1 MLYDVTLFRTLMKT
15 AVILSARKDKDTEIP
30 YPLKPYYEN
39 SCLIDRTIEAL
50 TALSYDNILLIVG
63 GQAQLYQRYASETV
77 RLVLNPDFK
86 FTSSMGS
93 LAMAAPYI
101 KDDFLLVEGDTFYE
115 YKVLKELSETK
126 NENCFAI
133 TEESGSG
140 DEAFVETRSG
150 YITKISKDRH
160 QICNFEGELLGIV
173 KISKHSFDRMMNKW
187 KNSNNPYLNYEY
199 LLFDSTDVLDRP
211 YIKFTNLIWGDVDCE
226 EDFNK
231 LRNYIYPKLRR
242 KENPF
247 DYENLISYLKVIFPN
262 EQIENEVKIS
272 QIGGMSNKNF
282 KVTKGVYE
290 YVLRVPGIGA
300 EGMVVR
306 SNEEQ
311 NSLQACKMGINPPIR
326 YFNSETG
333 IKLADFV
340 KNAETLNRATI
351 QRPSNMKK
359 IANIFRT
366 LHHSHVRFGN
376 EFNVFKEILNYEYL
390 LEKAEGK
397 MYEGYE
403 PIRKKVFQLEDYLNQ
418 LGVSV
423 KPCHNDLVAE
433 NFLKAEDGTIYLIDW
448 EYSGM
453 NDPMWD
459 IAALFLESNFTDESK
474 DYFLS
479 HYFDGNE
486 PENARKKILVY
497 QILMDYL
504 WTVWTCIKEAQG
516 DDFGTYGMDR
526 YTRAIENLKKIDL

>member
-1 MLYDVTLFRTLMKT
+1 MKT

-50 TALSYDNILLIVG
+50 TALNYDNILLIVG
-63 GQAQLYQRYASETV
+63 GQAQQYQRYASETV

-340 KNAETLNRATI
+340 KNAETLNGATI

-376 EFNVFKEILNYEYL
+376 EFNVFKEILNYEL
-390 LEKAEGK
+390 
-397 MYEGYE
+397 
-403 PIRKKVFQLEDYLNQ
+403 
-418 LGVSV
+418 
-423 KPCHNDLVAE
+423 
-433 NFLKAEDGTIYLIDW
+433 
-448 EYSGM
+448 
-453 NDPMWD
+453 
-459 IAALFLESNFTDESK
+459 
-474 DYFLS
+474 
-479 HYFDGNE
+479 
-486 PENARKKILVY
+486 
-497 QILMDYL
+497 
-504 WTVWTCIKEAQG
+504 
-516 DDFGTYGMDR
+516 
-526 YTRAIENLKKIDL
+526 

>member
-1 MLYDVTLFRTLMKT
+1 MKT
-15 AVILSARKDKDTEIP
+15 AVILSARQDKDTSIP

-50 TALSYDNILLIVG
+50 AALNYDNILLIVG
-63 GQAQLYQRYASETV
+63 GQAQQYQRYASETV

-93 LAMAAPYI
+93 LAMAAPYV

-272 QIGGMSNKNF
+272 QMGGMSNKNI

-376 EFNVFKEILNYEYL
+376 EFNVFKEILNYEHL
-390 LEKAEGK
+390 LVKAEGK

-403 PIRKKVFQLEDYLNQ
+403 PIRNKVFQLEDYLNQ

-459 IAALFLESNFTDESK
+459 IAALFLESDFTDESK

-497 QILMDYL
+497 QIL
-504 WTVWTCIKEAQG
+504 TQ
-516 DDFGTYGMDR
+516 FR
-526 YTRAIENLKKIDL
+526 

>member
-1 MLYDVTLFRTLMKT
+1 MKT
-15 AVILSARKDKDTEIP
+15 AVILSARKDKDTEMP

-50 TALSYDNILLIVG
+50 TALNYDNILLIVG

-242 KENPF
+242 RENPF
-247 DYENLISYLKVIFPN
+247 DYENLISYLKIIFPH
-262 EQIENEVKIS
+262 EQIENEVRIA

-290 YVLRVPGIGA
+290 YVLRVPGNGA

-326 YFNSETG
+326 YFNAKTG

-340 KNAETLNRATI
+340 KNAETLNGATI
-351 QRPSNMKK
+351 QRPSNLKK
-359 IANIFRT
+359 VVDIFST

-376 EFNVFKEILNYEYL
+376 EFNVFNEILNYETL
-390 LEKAEGK
+390 LNKANGT
-397 MYEGYE
+397 MYKGYE
-403 PIRKKVFQLEDYLNQ
+403 PIREKVFKLEDCLNQ

-459 IAALFLESNFTDESK
+459 IAALFLENNFTDESK

-479 HYFDGNE
+479 HYFDGKE
-486 PENARKKILVY
+486 PKNARKKILIY

-504 WTVWTCIKEAQG
+504 WAVWTCIKEVQG